1 MFLKCKIYHL
11 CYARFRTQV
20 FPLLTIS
27 KRLTVPYVW
36 VVLTHAAFT
45 CSKSIIEK
53 KEMYEI
59 CSKLIIEIP
68 ERRHWRRSC
77 VFMVNFE
84 QISHIVLL
92 FPLLTLN
99 KYIPTGYFF
108 TDFTLTAG
116 FHLVPLR
123 TPCQNVRLL

>member
-27 KRLTVPYVW
+27 KRLTVPYLW
-36 VVLTHAAFT
+36 VVLTHTAFT

-53 KEMYEI
+53 KRNVWNLF
-59 CSKLIIEIP
+59 KVDNRDTR
-68 ERRHWRRSC
+68 RRHWRRSC

-84 QISHIVLL
+84 QISHIILL

-108 TDFTLTAG
+108 IDFTLTTG
-116 FHLVPLR
+116 FHLVPIR